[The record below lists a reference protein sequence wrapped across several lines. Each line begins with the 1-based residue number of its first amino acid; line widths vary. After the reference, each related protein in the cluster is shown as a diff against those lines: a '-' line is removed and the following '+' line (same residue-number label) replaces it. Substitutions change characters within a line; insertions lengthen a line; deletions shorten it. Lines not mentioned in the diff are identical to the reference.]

1 MKLNKLALVLSS
13 ILISTFVLSGCREP
27 VEKKPVI
34 YLYPTSEQ
42 KVDVK
47 LEHSG
52 KLTYTYPEYND
63 GWSVTAK
70 QDGTLTNLADNK
82 EYSYLFWEGT
92 YKHKWDM
99 SKGFVVKGSATETFL
114 QDKLKYMG
122 LTPREYNEFIVY
134 WAPEMKKNN
143 YNLITFAGE
152 DYTDNAKLTI
162 TPKPD
167 TILRVFMVYKPLN
180 KPINIEEQKLEQFNR
195 SGFTVV
201 EWGGTEVK

>member
-1 MKLNKLALVLSS
+1 MKLTKLCLLLSS
-13 ILISTFVLSGCREP
+13 ILISTVVLSGCREP

-34 YLYPTSEQ
+34 YLYPTTEQ

-52 KLTYTYPEYND
+52 KLIYTYPEYND
-63 GWSVTAK
+63 GWSVNAK
-70 QDGTLTNLADNK
+70 PDGTLTNLSDNK

-92 YKHKWDM
+92 YNHKWDM
-99 SKGFVVKGSATETFL
+99 SKGFVVKGSDTEIFL
-114 QDKLKYMG
+114 QEKLKYMG
-122 LTPREYNEFIVY
+122 LTSREYNEFIVY

-152 DYTDNAKLTI
+152 EYTDNAKLNI

-167 TILRVFMVYKPLN
+167 SILRVFMVYKPLN
-180 KPINIEEQKLEQFNR
+180 KPVKIEEQKLKKFNR
-195 SGFTVV
+195 TGFTVV
-201 EWGGTEVK
+201 EWGGTEIK

>member
-1 MKLNKLALVLSS
+1 MKFNKLALVLSS
-13 ILISTFVLSGCREP
+13 ILISTAVLSGCREP

-52 KLTYTYPEYND
+52 KLTYTYPEYNN
-63 GWSVTAK
+63 GWSVNAK
-70 QDGTLTNLADNK
+70 PDGTLTNLADNK

-92 YKHKWDM
+92 YNHKWDM
-99 SKGFVVKGSATETFL
+99 SKGFVVKGSDTETFL

-134 WAPEMKKNN
+134 GAPEMKKNN

-162 TPKPD
+162 TPKAD
-167 TILRVFMVYKPLN
+167 SILRVFMVYKPLN
-180 KPINIEEQKLEQFNR
+180 KPINIEEQKLEQYTR
-195 SGFTVV
+195 TGFTVV